1 MRTTLLSLLLLI
13 FTAQLFYSQQ
23 YGIKGKNMSNRLRD
37 LERIKLIEALNMNEE
52 TSIRFFSRRNSH
64 LNEQK
69 KITQRRDSLYSKMRM
84 LLMEE
89 EFEEA
94 EQQQLLL
101 KIFECE
107 EQILKNRKVFL
118 EELTEILDVKQKFQ
132 YVAFD
137 HAFKKQIQR
146 EIQRRGKRRQE

>member
-1 MRTTLLSLLLLI
+1 MQAKFLILFFLI
-13 FTAQLFYSQQ
+13 FSAQLFYSQQ

-37 LERIKLIEALNMNEE
+37 LERIKIIEALNMNEE

-69 KITQRRDSLYSKMRM
+69 KITQKRDSLYSKMRM
-84 LLMEE
+84 LLKEE

-107 EQILKNRKVFL
+107 EQLLQNRKVFL
-118 EELTEILDVKQKFQ
+118 EKLTEILDVKQKFQ
-132 YVAFD
+132 YVAFE

-146 EIQRRGKRRQE
+146 EIQRRGKRRQK